1 MATQEILQVYGTSL
15 LFADATDF
23 PNAGAGPPE
32 TAANDIRVGTG
43 TAVQIDLTLLAA
55 AAGRQSDKTADLGAA
70 FPREWM
76 LGACIEHEAAPT
88 AGGTVDFYWAGS
100 PNATPATGNPT
111 GVTGADGA
119 YTVANKSQLIF
130 IGALTVIAATINKS
144 PTVGRLSMP
153 YRYGSLIV
161 INSTSSKFL
170 ESAVAM
176 DNTHIVLNP
185 IIPDVQAAA

>member
-1 MATQEILQVYGTSL
+1 VATQKLLQVYGTSL

-32 TAANDIRVGTG
+32 TAANDMRVGTG
-43 TAVQIDLTLLAA
+43 TKVQIDLTALAA

-70 FPREWM
+70 FPRELM
-76 LGACIEHEAAPT
+76 LAACIEHEAAPT
-88 AGGTVDFYWAGS
+88 AGGTIEFWWAGS
-100 PNATPATGNPT
+100 PNATAATGNPT

-144 PTVGRLSMP
+144 PTVGRLWMP

-161 INSTSSKFL
+161 INNTSSKFL
-170 ESAVAM
+170 ETAVAM
-176 DNTHIVLNP
+176 DNTHIVLTP
-185 IIPDVQAAA
+185 IIPDLQAAA

>member
-1 MATQEILQVYGTSL
+1 MATQELLQVYGTSL

-23 PNAGAGPPE
+23 PNAGAGPSD

-43 TAVQIDLTLLAA
+43 TKVQIDLTALAA

-70 FPREWM
+70 FPEVWV

-100 PNATPATGNPT
+100 PNSTAATGNST

-119 YTVANKSQLIF
+119 YTVANKEQLIF
-130 IGALTVIAATINKS
+130 IGSLKVINAVINKN
-144 PTVGRLSMP
+144 PTVGRFLMP

-161 INSTSSKFL
+161 INNTSSKFL
-170 ESAVAM
+170 ETAVAM
-176 DNTHIVLNP
+176 DNTHAVLTP
-185 IIPDVQAAA
+185 LIPDLQAEA